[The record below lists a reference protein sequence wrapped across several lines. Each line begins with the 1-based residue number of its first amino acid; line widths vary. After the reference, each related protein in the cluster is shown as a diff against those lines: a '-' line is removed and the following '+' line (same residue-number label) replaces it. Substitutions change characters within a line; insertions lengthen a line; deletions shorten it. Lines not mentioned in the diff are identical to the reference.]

1 MPRPKNPDTVPT
13 PETPEQA
20 IEMGL
25 LDVTDIPEDRAP
37 NDTLAQALE
46 VAMVTLEEKREVNE
60 RMQNQRQLTTL
71 LVGSG
76 MGSREQVAEV
86 RFYLPRKTRKTSNGE
101 VEVSEIEAGEEE

>member
-1 MPRPKNPDTVPT
+1 MPRPKNPDTAPVA
-13 PETPEQA
+13 ETPEQA

-25 LDVTDIPEDRAP
+25 IDVTDIPDNREP
-37 NDTLAQALE
+37 NDTLQQALE
-46 VAMVTLEEKREVNE
+46 VAMVTLEEKAEVNS

-76 MGSREQVAEV
+76 MGSREQVAAV

-101 VEVSEIEAGEEE
+101 VELTEAEADEQ